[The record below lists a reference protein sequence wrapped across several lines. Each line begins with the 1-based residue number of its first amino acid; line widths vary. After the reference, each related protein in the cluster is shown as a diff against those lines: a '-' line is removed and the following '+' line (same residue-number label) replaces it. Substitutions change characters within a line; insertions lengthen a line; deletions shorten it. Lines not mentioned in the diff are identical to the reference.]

1 MCYNTSNGKQRKE
14 VESLSQSFLKKKT
27 EEPELPTRRPVEVV
41 EATPEFGLTASQVRA
56 REMAGWVNTP
66 VDPPSKTT
74 KQIVLDNT
82 FTYFNLIFFILA
94 LAVIAVQ
101 QWLNLTFMGVII
113 VNTLI
118 GIYQEL
124 KAKETLSELSILAAP
139 KAQVIREGKKLEM
152 DTARLVRDDVVEFS
166 AGNQIYADAVVIQG
180 SVHAN
185 EALITGESDEI
196 LKNVGDKLMSGSFII
211 NGTCRARLTEVG
223 ADSFAAK
230 LTLEAKKAK
239 PSRQSEMMRS
249 LTNLIKWIGI
259 FVIPLAVIMFIKE
272 YTWLGRDVATA
283 VTSTVG
289 SIIGM
294 IPEGLYLLTSIA
306 LMAGV
311 IRLAQRKTLVHDMD
325 CIETLAR
332 VDVLC
337 VDKTGTIT
345 ENKMIVENT
354 VPLEDEYSTEYVEQL
369 MSNYTFAMQ
378 ADNDTMVALKK
389 YYTGQ
394 TSRKATRIM
403 PFTSKKK
410 YGGATFT
417 DGKTY
422 LLGAPEIIQ
431 SGFCEKRYDEP
442 VDRYSSLGCRVL
454 MLAEYEGTLDDET
467 LTGKVIPISL
477 ILLSNKIRDEAP
489 DTFAYF
495 EKQGVTVK
503 VISGDNPATV
513 AEVAG
518 RAGIPNS
525 HQYVDAR
532 TLTTEEEIHDAADR
546 FTVFGRVTPDQKKQL
561 VLALKDHG
569 HTVAMTGDGVNDV
582 LALKEADCSIAMA
595 SGSDVASQASHI
607 VLLDS
612 NFASMPS
619 VVAEGRRVINNIE
632 LSASLYLWKNIFTF
646 CLALITLIFTLPYP
660 YSPAQMALVNG
671 LTIGFP
677 SFVLA
682 LEPNENLISGRFLRN
697 VIHRAL
703 PTAMTDLVLV
713 LGIML
718 FYLAFDINDGLLSTI
733 CTGVMGI
740 VGLMMVF
747 RTSQP
752 FNTIRKV
759 MFGGVTV
766 VYAFCYFVIPK
777 WFTLTPLNFKG
788 ALILIVFALFSWP
801 LFSVFNKWNMQIKEL
816 NQKRRD
822 EKVSRKQG
830 KTVVDSSEENPGRS
844 QTTMKGTEPDS
855 LETAEPF
862 IKDNVETQPITT
874 GIVKPSDVY
883 PEKIPARS
891 EIPVSEDEWIKD
903 N

>member
-1 MCYNTSNGKQRKE
+1 M
-14 VESLSQSFLKKKT
+14 SQSFLKKKI
-27 EEPELPTRRPVEVV
+27 EEPELPARRPLEVV
-41 EATPEFGLTASQVRA
+41 ETTPEYGLTGAQVRA
-56 REMAGWVNTP
+56 RVNAGWVNTP

-74 KQIVLDNT
+74 KQIILDNT

-152 DTARLVRDDVVEFS
+152 DTDRLVRDDVVEFS

-239 PSRQSEMMRS
+239 PARQSEMMRS

-337 VDKTGTIT
+337 VDKTG
-345 ENKMIVENT
+345 
-354 VPLEDEYSTEYVEQL
+354 EQL

-394 TSRKATRIM
+394 ASRKATRIM

-431 SGFCEKRYDEP
+431 GGFCEKRYDEP
-442 VDRYSSLGCRVL
+442 VDRYSALGCRVL

-646 CLALITLIFTLPYP
+646 CLALITLAFTLPYP

-682 LEPNENLISGRFLRN
+682 LEPNEDLISGRFLRN

-713 LGIML
+713 IGIML
-718 FYLAFDINDGLLSTI
+718 FYLAFNINDGLLSTI

-759 MFGGVTV
+759 MFVGVTV

-801 LFSVFNKWNMQIKEL
+801 LFSIFNKWNMQIKEM

-822 EKVSRKQG
+822 EKLAKKQG
-830 KTVVDSSEENPGRS
+830 SRS
-844 QTTMKGTEPDS
+844 P
-855 LETAEPF
+855 
-862 IKDNVETQPITT
+862 VE
-874 GIVKPSDVY
+874 
-883 PEKIPARS
+883 
-891 EIPVSEDEWIKD
+891 
-903 N
+903 

>member
-1 MCYNTSNGKQRKE
+1 M
-14 VESLSQSFLKKKT
+14 SQSFLKRKQ
-27 EEPELPTRRPVEVV
+27 EEPELPQRKPVKVV
-41 EATPEFGLTASQVRA
+41 EASPEFGLTRTQVAA
-56 REMAGWVNTP
+56 REQAGWVNTP

-74 KQIVLDNT
+74 KQIILDNT
-82 FTYFNLIFFILA
+82 LTYFNLIFFILA
-94 LAVIAVQ
+94 LAVIFVR

-113 VNTLI
+113 TNTLI

-124 KAKETLSELSILAAP
+124 KAKKTLSELSILAAP
-139 KAQVIREGKKLEM
+139 KAKVVREGKTYDI
-152 DTARLVRDDVVEFS
+152 DTAKLVRDDIVVFA
-166 AGNQIYADAVVIQG
+166 AGNQIYADAVVIEG
-180 SVHAN
+180 EIHAN

-196 LKNVGDKLMSGSFII
+196 LKTPGSELMSGSFVI
-211 NGTCRARLTEVG
+211 NGTCRARLTAVG
-223 ADSFAAK
+223 ADSFASK

-239 PSRQSEMMRS
+239 PPRQSEMMRS
-249 LTNLIKWIGI
+249 LTNLIKWIG
-259 FVIPLAVIMFIKE
+259 FLVIPLGIIMLIKE
-272 YTWLGRDVATA
+272 YTWLGRDMATA

-345 ENKMIVENT
+345 ENKMIVEDT
-354 VPLEDEYSTEYVEQL
+354 VPLEPEYSEEFVRQT
-369 MSNYTFAMQ
+369 MANYTFAMQ

-394 TSRKATRIM
+394 TTMRAQKTM
-403 PFTSKKK
+403 PFTSSKK
-410 YGGATFT
+410 YGGLTFA

-422 LLGAPEIIQ
+422 ILGAPEIIQ
-431 SGFCEKRYDEP
+431 SGYVSKRYDEP
-442 VDRYSSLGCRVL
+442 VERYSALGCRVL
-454 MLAEYEGTLDDET
+454 MLAEYDGSLEDEA
-467 LTGKVIPISL
+467 LIGKVTPISL

-489 DTFAYF
+489 ETFAYF
-495 EKQGVTVK
+495 EKQGVEVK

-525 HQYVDAR
+525 HQYIDAR
-532 TLTTEEEIHDAADR
+532 TLKTEEEIAEAAGK

-561 VLALKDHG
+561 VLALKDQG

-612 NFASMPS
+612 NFSSMPS

-646 CLALITLIFTLPYP
+646 CLAIITLIFTLPYP

-677 SFVLA
+677 SFILA
-682 LEPNENLISGRFLRN
+682 LEPNEDLISGKFLRN

-718 FYLAFDINDGLLSTI
+718 FYLVFDLDDKMLSTI

-740 VGLMMVF
+740 VGLMMVY

-759 MFGGVTV
+759 MFVGVTV
-766 VYAFCYFVIPK
+766 VYAACYFIIPT
-777 WFTLTPLNFKG
+777 WFTLTPLNAEG
-788 ALILIVFALFSWP
+788 ILVLAVFAIFSWP
-801 LFSVFNKWNMQIKEL
+801 LFSIFNRWNEQIKEM
-816 NQKRRD
+816 NIQRKEQKLQKKAEAEAKKKT
-822 EKVSRKQG
+822 EKTKAPKNLKEEIRKT
-830 KTVVDSSEENPGRS
+830 KEELQKAGPA
-844 QTTMKGTEPDS
+844 EE
-855 LETAEPF
+855 LETPNMEISRSMPEPE
-862 IKDNVETQPITT
+862 IQLTPDEV
-874 GIVKPSDVY
+874 
-883 PEKIPARS
+883 PEKPQ
-891 EIPVSEDEWIKD
+891 VNVDDEWIKD

>member
-1 MCYNTSNGKQRKE
+1 M
-14 VESLSQSFLKKKT
+14 SQSFLKRKQ
-27 EEPELPTRRPVEVV
+27 EEPELPQRKDVKVV
-41 EATPEFGLTASQVRA
+41 EATPEFGLTRAQVTA
-56 REMAGWVNTP
+56 REQAGWVNTP

-74 KQIVLDNT
+74 KQIILDNT
-82 FTYFNLIFFILA
+82 LTYFNLVFFILA
-94 LAVIAVQ
+94 IAVAAVR

-113 VNTLI
+113 SNTLI
-118 GIYQEL
+118 GIYQEM
-124 KAKETLSELSILAAP
+124 KAKKTLEELSILAAP
-139 KAQVIREGKKLEM
+139 KAKVVREGKLLDI

-166 AGNQIYADAVVIQG
+166 AGNQIYADAVVIDG

-185 EALITGESDEI
+185 EALITGEADEI
-196 LKNVGDKLMSGSFII
+196 LKQPGDELLSGSFII
-211 NGTCRARLTEVG
+211 NGTCRARLTAVG
-223 ADSFAAK
+223 ADSFASK
-230 LTLEAKKAK
+230 LTIEAKKAK
-239 PSRQSEMMRS
+239 PTRQSEMMRS

-259 FVIPLAVIMFIKE
+259 LVIPLGIIMFTKE
-272 YTWLGRDVATA
+272 YAWLGRDIPTA

-345 ENKMIVENT
+345 ENKMIVEDT
-354 VPLEDEYSTEYVEQL
+354 IPLEPEYPETEVRQI
-369 MSNYTFAMQ
+369 MANYTFAMQ

-389 YYTGQ
+389 YFTGQ
-394 TSRKATRIM
+394 TTMRAQKTM
-403 PFTSKKK
+403 PFTSSKK
-410 YGGATFT
+410 YGGVTFSN
-417 DGKTY
+417 GKTY

-431 SGFCEKRYDEP
+431 AGYVAKRYDEP
-442 VDRYSSLGCRVL
+442 VDRYSALGCRVL
-454 MLAEYEGTLDDET
+454 MLAEYEGSLDDDS
-467 LTGKVIPISL
+467 LAGKVTPVSL

-489 DTFAYF
+489 ETFAYF
-495 EKQGVTVK
+495 NRQGVEVK

-532 TLTTEEEIHDAADR
+532 TLSNEEEIADAAGK
-546 FTVFGRVTPDQKKQL
+546 FTVFGRVTPDQKKKL
-561 VLALKDHG
+561 VLALKDQG

-612 NFASMPS
+612 NFSSMPS

-646 CLALITLIFTLPYP
+646 CLAIITLIFTLPYP
-660 YSPAQMALVNG
+660 YSPAQLALVNG

-677 SFVLA
+677 SFILA
-682 LEPNENLISGRFLRN
+682 LEPNEDLISGKFLRN

-718 FYLAFDINDGLLSTI
+718 FYLVFDLDDKMLSTI

-740 VGLMMVF
+740 VGLMMVY
-747 RTSQP
+747 RTSIP

-759 MFGGVTV
+759 MFGIVAV
-766 VYAFCYFVIPK
+766 LYAACYFIIPT
-777 WFTLTPLNFKG
+777 WFTLVPLNAEG
-788 ALILIVFALFSWP
+788 VLVLGVFAIFSWP
-801 LFSVFNKWNMQIKEL
+801 LFSIFNKWNEQIKEM
-816 NQKRRD
+816 NIQRREQKLQKKAAAEAAKKQKASSKTRAGKDLREEIRKTKED
-822 EKVSRKQG
+822 LQKVEPLEEMEVSEPESR
-830 KTVVDSSEENPGRS
+830 S
-844 QTTMKGTEPDS
+844 M
-855 LETAEPF
+855 
-862 IKDNVETQPITT
+862 TQPEIAP
-874 GIVKPSDVY
+874 KPDDL
-883 PEKIPARS
+883 PEKLQIS
-891 EIPVSEDEWIKD
+891 VDDEWIKD

>member
-1 MCYNTSNGKQRKE
+1 M
-14 VESLSQSFLKKKT
+14 
-27 EEPELPTRRPVEVV
+27 
-41 EATPEFGLTASQVRA
+41 
-56 REMAGWVNTP
+56 
-66 VDPPSKTT
+66 
-74 KQIVLDNT
+74 
-82 FTYFNLIFFILA
+82 
-94 LAVIAVQ
+94 
-101 QWLNLTFMGVII
+101 
-113 VNTLI
+113 
-118 GIYQEL
+118 
-124 KAKETLSELSILAAP
+124 
-139 KAQVIREGKKLEM
+139 
-152 DTARLVRDDVVEFS
+152 
-166 AGNQIYADAVVIQG
+166 
-180 SVHAN
+180 
-185 EALITGESDEI
+185 
-196 LKNVGDKLMSGSFII
+196 
-211 NGTCRARLTEVG
+211 
-223 ADSFAAK
+223 
-230 LTLEAKKAK
+230 
-239 PSRQSEMMRS
+239 
-249 LTNLIKWIGI
+249 
-259 FVIPLAVIMFIKE
+259 
-272 YTWLGRDVATA
+272 
-283 VTSTVG
+283 
-289 SIIGM
+289 
-294 IPEGLYLLTSIA
+294 
-306 LMAGV
+306 
-311 IRLAQRKTLVHDMD
+311 
-325 CIETLAR
+325 
-332 VDVLC
+332 
-337 VDKTGTIT
+337 
-345 ENKMIVENT
+345 
-354 VPLEDEYSTEYVEQL
+354 
-369 MSNYTFAMQ
+369 
-378 ADNDTMVALKK
+378 
-389 YYTGQ
+389 
-394 TSRKATRIM
+394 
-403 PFTSKKK
+403 
-410 YGGATFT
+410 
-417 DGKTY
+417 
-422 LLGAPEIIQ
+422 
-431 SGFCEKRYDEP
+431 
-442 VDRYSSLGCRVL
+442 DRYSALGCRVL

-646 CLALITLIFTLPYP
+646 CLALITLAFTLPYP

-682 LEPNENLISGRFLRN
+682 LEPNEDLISGRFLRN

-713 LGIML
+713 IGIML
-718 FYLAFDINDGLLSTI
+718 FYLAFNINDGLLSTI

-759 MFGGVTV
+759 MFVGVTV

-801 LFSVFNKWNMQIKEL
+801 LFSIFNKWNMQIKEM

-822 EKVSRKQG
+822 EKLAKKQG
-830 KTVVDSSEENPGRS
+830 STVSVRRDEKPA
-844 QTTMKGTEPDS
+844 K
-855 LETAEPF
+855 AEPSMVRKESEALWNDDAF
-862 IKDNVETQPITT
+862 LKDSPEVQPIST
-874 GIVKPSDVY
+874 GVVQPDDVR
-883 PEKIPARS
+883 PEQVPTRG